1 MTLPAGI
8 ETLPDLATIAAHLE
22 GLEETII
29 SKLIDRG
36 QFAQNLV
43 IYQPGQS
50 GFEGAGE
57 QSLLELRLRRH
68 EEMDAEF
75 GRFRVP
81 EERPYFKDLPP
92 PRRET
97 LPPPPYLAI
106 DDFDRVNLSERIVAV
121 YRTLIPE
128 ICLGGNDGHHGS
140 SCEHD
145 VFAIQALGRRV
156 HFGAMYVAE
165 SKYSADPASYNDLID
180 SRDEQGIMRR
190 LTRPEVEERILD
202 RVAQKVE
209 HLQSQINTAVR
220 RRIPSDAVNRFY
232 RNHVIPLTKQG
243 EVDYLLNRR
252 RDVDPQS

>member
-1 MTLPAGI
+1 VTLPAGI
-8 ETLPDLATIAAHLE
+8 EALPDLATIAAHLE

-43 IYQPGQS
+43 IYQPGNS

-57 QSLLELRLRRH
+57 QSLLLLRLRRH

-81 EERPYFKDLPP
+81 EERPYFRDLPP
-92 PRRET
+92 PRRRT
-97 LPPPPYLAI
+97 PPAPPYLLI
-106 DDFDRVNLSERIVAV
+106 DDFDRVNLSERIVAA
-121 YRTLIPE
+121 YRSLIPE
-128 ICLGGNDGHHGS
+128 ICLQGDDGHYGS

-165 SKYSADPASYNDLID
+165 SKYAADPGRYDELID
-180 SRDEQGIMRR
+180 RKDVEGIIDR
-190 LTRPEVEERILD
+190 LTRAEIEERILD

-209 HLQSQINTAVR
+209 HLQAQINTTVR

-243 EVDYLLNRR
+243 EAAYLLTRR
-252 RDVDPQS
+252 RGSIASR

>member
-8 ETLPDLATIAAHLE
+8 EALPDIATIAAHLE

-36 QFAQNLV
+36 QFAQNLI
-43 IYQPGQS
+43 IYQPGKS
-50 GFEGAGE
+50 GFDGAGGR
-57 QSLLELRLRRH
+57 SLLEVRLRRH

-81 EERPYFKDLPP
+81 EERPVFKDLPL
-92 PRRET
+92 PRRQT
-97 LPPPPYLAI
+97 QPPPPYLAI
-106 DDFDRVNLSERIVAV
+106 DDFEQVNLSEGIVAA

-128 ICLGGNDGHHGS
+128 LCLPGDDGHYGS

-156 HFGAMYVAE
+156 HFGALYVAE
-165 SKYSADPASYNDLID
+165 SKYSADPGSYDELID
-180 SRDEQGIMRR
+180 REDVEAIIEQ

-202 RVAQKVE
+202 RVARKVE
-209 HLQSQINTAVR
+209 HLQSRINTAVR
-220 RRIPSDAVNRFY
+220 RRIPAEAVNRFY
-232 RNHVIPLTKQG
+232 REHIIPLTKQG
-243 EVDYLLNRR
+243 EAAYLLHRR
-252 RDVDPQS
+252 RPG